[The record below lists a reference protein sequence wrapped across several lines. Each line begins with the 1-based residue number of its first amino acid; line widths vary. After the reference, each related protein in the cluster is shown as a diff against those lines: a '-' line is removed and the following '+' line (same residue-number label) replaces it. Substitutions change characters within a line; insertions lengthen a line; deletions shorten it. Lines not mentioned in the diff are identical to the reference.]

1 MQTTTTAQSVRVRL
15 KLQVIPLV
23 SIGAGLAIIGAGVF
37 FFTKPR
43 YIAPEPIRIV
53 ERLDVTTFGAV
64 GDGVTD
70 DRDAIQQAI
79 DAAGSEGGEVFFPP
93 GTYQVNDEPLYIAKS
108 NVTLL
113 GSGYGSTA
121 LRYNHNLRFLAVGTA
136 ASAQVPT
143 LEKIVIQDLR
153 LTSTGTPVGGV
164 AGRGAIMLDSSKG
177 NARIRNSSIK
187 NVMVDSVP
195 TSGITINGG
204 TGITVEGSIVRGTAE
219 HGVYIS
225 AGEST
230 TDNVIVKN
238 NIVYDIGLAEIEG
251 LTPSAAIKVAHGV
264 TNAKIL
270 NNTLNTFR
278 GYGILLE
285 KGGFNL
291 VSQNTVAVGFPNNV
305 AVRMINSHSNQ
316 ATYNFINLGT
326 GHANAKA
333 FLIEQGAS
341 RNSIAQNTIVGT
353 PAAEVIDLR
362 RGDSNQIVGNTIAN
376 GPADG
381 WAILMYGE
389 GGFSINPPTHP
400 YVAYN
405 RITQSGGFGIHLGH
419 SDGAV
424 VIENDLSV
432 ITENRRYE
440 TANATNYYLQPF
452 GSSGGGGG
460 TKIPTKV
467 E

>member
-1 MQTTTTAQSVRVRL
+1 MQTTTTTQSVRARL
-15 KLQVIPLV
+15 KLRAIPLV
-23 SIGAGLAIIGAGVF
+23 SIGVGLAIFGTGVF
-37 FFTKPR
+37 VFTRPR
-43 YIAPEPIRIV
+43 YIVPEPIKTVKRF
-53 ERLDVTTFGAV
+53 DVTTFGAV
-64 GDGVTD
+64 GNGVTD

-79 DAAGSEGGEVFFPP
+79 DAADSEGGEVFFPP
-93 GTYQVNDEPLYIAKS
+93 GTYQVNDEPLYIAIS
-108 NVTLL
+108 NVTVL
-113 GSGYGSTA
+113 GSGYGSTT
-121 LRYNHNLRFLAVGTA
+121 LRYNHNLRFLAVGAA
-136 ASAQVPT
+136 ASAQTST
-143 LEKIVIQDLR
+143 LDNVVIQDLR
-153 LTSTGTPVGGV
+153 VTSTGTPDSGV
-164 AGRGAIMLDSSKG
+164 AGRGAIMFDSGKG
-177 NARIRNSSIK
+177 SARIRNSSIK
-187 NVMVDSVP
+187 NVMVDNVP

-219 HGVYIS
+219 HGLYIS
-225 AGEST
+225 AGESIA
-230 TDNVIVKN
+230 DNVIVKN

-251 LTPSAAIKVAHGV
+251 LTPSVAIKVAHGV
-264 TNAKIL
+264 ANAKIL

-291 VSQNTVAVGFPNNV
+291 VSQNTVVVDFPNNI
-305 AVRMINSHSNQ
+305 AIRMINSHSNQ

-333 FLIEQGAS
+333 FFIEQGAS
-341 RNSIAQNTIVGT
+341 RNSIAHNTIIGT

-362 RGDSNQIVGNTIAN
+362 RGDSNQIVGNTIVN

-405 RITQSGGFGIHLGH
+405 RITQSGGFGIHLGY

-440 TANATNYYLQPF
+440 TTNATNYYLQPF